1 MTVAPKSASVWL
13 AQGPARPRLRS
24 STNLPCK
31 AGLSLKGIYLFQSK
45 SPHPNDCDLTEQIH
59 TAQLA
64 SALLVVL
71 MNIKK
76 YSTNQYKLTQ
86 TL

>member
-1 MTVAPKSASVWL
+1 M
-13 AQGPARPRLRS
+13 
-24 STNLPCK
+24 
-31 AGLSLKGIYLFQSK
+31 
-45 SPHPNDCDLTEQIH
+45 
-59 TAQLA
+59 AQLA
-64 SALLVVL
+64 PTLLVVL